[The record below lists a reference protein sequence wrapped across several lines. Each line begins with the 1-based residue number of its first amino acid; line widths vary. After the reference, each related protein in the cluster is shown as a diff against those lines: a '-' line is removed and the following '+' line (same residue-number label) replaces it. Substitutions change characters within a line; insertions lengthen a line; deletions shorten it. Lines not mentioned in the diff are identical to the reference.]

1 MGLHNSSL
9 FTLVQ
14 FVQWL
19 TSYNS
24 IYCSQVQYIDYKF
37 TGSHNWLNGA
47 SLQDNSLLRHTL
59 YTSSVQDLHLPPRLL
74 LQRQSHAYCQ
84 GYTLE
89 PSINYD

>member
-14 FVQWL
+14 FVQWFTL
-19 TSYNS
+19 YNS

-37 TGSHNWLNGA
+37 TGSHIWLNGA
-47 SLQDNSLLRHTL
+47 SLQDNSLLRHTP

-84 GYTLE
+84 G
-89 PSINYD
+89 